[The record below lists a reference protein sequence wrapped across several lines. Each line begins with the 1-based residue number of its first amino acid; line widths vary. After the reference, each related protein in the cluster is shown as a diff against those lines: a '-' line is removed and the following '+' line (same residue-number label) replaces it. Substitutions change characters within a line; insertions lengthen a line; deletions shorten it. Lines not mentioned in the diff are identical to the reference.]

1 MHIELISPALEQAPE
16 RKEPLR
22 VKDIAAALR
31 VDAST
36 VYAEVHAGRL
46 VSYRVG
52 TGRGTIRI
60 SRTAF
65 ADYLTERGIPA
76 SELGV
81 AL

>member
-1 MHIELISPALEQAPE
+1 MHVELISPALEQAPE
-16 RKEPLR
+16 RTEPLR

-31 VDAST
+31 VDSST
-36 VYAEVHAGRL
+36 VYAEIKAGRL

-52 TGRGTIRI
+52 QGRGTIRV

-65 ADYLTERGIPA
+65 AQYLADRGIPTA
-76 SELGV
+76 ELAV